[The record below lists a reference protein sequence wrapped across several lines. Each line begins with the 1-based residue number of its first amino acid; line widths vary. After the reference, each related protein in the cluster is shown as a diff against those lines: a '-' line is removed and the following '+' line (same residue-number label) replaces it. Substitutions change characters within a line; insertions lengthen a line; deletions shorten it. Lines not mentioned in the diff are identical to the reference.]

1 MNVNGH
7 MISKNKS
14 IGSEDNSN
22 NRSTEQKKGRDNTGL
37 IAQLRTD
44 IESISDKLLK
54 ERQEFDQQEAKLR
67 EELLENEQKNY

>member
-1 MNVNGH
+1 